1 MRFIG
6 YTPEK
11 WQNAVHKSIKDHPTA
26 SIFTVLSPRQCG
38 KTMLVENEVLRCSIN
53 NKNAVSLCISI
64 TLDGSRKIYRD
75 IVKATE
81 NSGAIKKKND
91 SLLTIEFITGSIVY
105 FRSGVQKDSLRGL
118 TVKNGG
124 MLFVDEAAYQDEN
137 FFYSVLLPMTN
148 VFRANILLTSTPRFK
163 TGFFYTYYE
172 KGKNGDPGAY
182 SFNFTDYDLSKFLPG
197 DMLEQYK
204 QVMPKNQFISEFLGQ
219 FLDGSSVLFEGYRDC
234 IDASPG
240 KTARNFMGIDWC
252 SGTNNDKT
260 AISILND
267 KGQQIFTQQFND
279 KNTTQTIDI
288 IESIW
293 KKFNK
298 PEIVA
303 EVNGIGKPFTDL
315 LKDRKI
321 KVIDWLT
328 TNKSKNDFVSHLQ
341 VAFEQGKISIL
352 PDETQDGELSYYEAT
367 YNPKTRIVTYNAPR
381 GLHDDTVIALGLSY
395 EAYLN
400 ANKVGNYTLG
410 YVRSRY

>member
-1 MRFIG
+1 MKYIG
-6 YTPEK
+6 YKPTDYQK
-11 WQNAVHKSIKDHPTA
+11 AVHDSINEHPTA
-26 SIFTVLSPRQCG
+26 SVFVVVAPRQTG
-38 KTMLVENEVLRCSIN
+38 KTMMLSNELLRCSIN

-75 IVKATE
+75 MVKAIE
-81 NSGAIKKKND
+81 NSGVLKKKND
-91 SLLTIEFITGSIVY
+91 SLLILEFITGSIIY
-105 FRSGVQKDSLRGL
+105 FRSGEQADALRGV
-118 TVKNGG
+118 TIKNGG
-124 MLFVDEAAYQDEN
+124 MLIVDEAAYQGDDL
-137 FFYSVLLPMTN
+137 FYSVLLPMTN
-148 VFRANILLTSTPRFK
+148 VYRSPILLTSTPRFQ
-163 TGFFYTYYE
+163 TGFFYTYYA
-172 KGKNGDPGAY
+172 KGKAGDPGIY
-182 SFNFTDYDLSKFLPG
+182 SFNFTDYDLSKYLPE
-197 DMLEQYK
+197 DLLEQY
-204 QVMPKNQFISEFLGQ
+204 QSVMPKNQFKTEFLGQ

-234 IDASPG
+234 IDNSPG
-240 KTARNFMGIDWC
+240 KTAKNFMGIDWC

-279 KNTTQTIDI
+279 KNTTQTVDI

-293 KKFNK
+293 KKFSK

-352 PDETQDGELSYYEAT
+352 PDETQDGELSYYEAS
-367 YNPKTRIVTYNAPR
+367 YNPKTRTVTYNAPR

>member
-1 MRFIG
+1 M
-6 YTPEK
+6 
-11 WQNAVHKSIKDHPTA
+11 
-26 SIFTVLSPRQCG
+26 
-38 KTMLVENEVLRCSIN
+38 
-53 NKNAVSLCISI
+53 
-64 TLDGSRKIYRD
+64 
-75 IVKATE
+75 
-81 NSGAIKKKND
+81 
-91 SLLTIEFITGSIVY
+91 
-105 FRSGVQKDSLRGL
+105 FR
-118 TVKNGG
+118 
-124 MLFVDEAAYQDEN
+124 
-137 FFYSVLLPMTN
+137 
-148 VFRANILLTSTPRFK
+148 
-163 TGFFYTYYE
+163 
-172 KGKNGDPGAY
+172 
-182 SFNFTDYDLSKFLPG
+182 
-197 DMLEQYK
+197 
-204 QVMPKNQFISEFLGQ
+204 
-219 FLDGSSVLFEGYRDC
+219 
-234 IDASPG
+234 
-240 KTARNFMGIDWC
+240 
-252 SGTNNDKT
+252 TNNDKT

-279 KNTTQTIDI
+279 KNTTQTVDT
-288 IESIW
+288 IENIW
-293 KKFNK
+293 KKFSK